1 MRLRYFRLLLFLMV
15 FPAPLMAGEDL
26 YLPELLLKAEEM
38 KLSEQREWHVLMHYA
53 PRMMGSG
60 VISLADDDDF
70 FLNENGKTDPAAEL
84 ESTLISFFLSEPT
97 SDQSPQCRFPARFA
111 WLKKSLAMDTSRLP
125 RPHCKTL
132 EIWLG
137 NLSVDGVTLV
147 FPVAYLNNPA
157 SMFGHTFLRLDSH
170 AERNAT
176 DLLAWTVNFAA
187 RTEENQGLGYAFK
200 GLFGGYQG
208 TFTLEK
214 YFFRVKEY
222 GDLENRDLWEY
233 QLDFSGEE
241 ILRLQL
247 HLWELLPVDFDYYF
261 LDENCSFQLLSLLEA
276 ARPEMK
282 LSEQFPLDVIPSDTV
297 RAVNAEPGLLKNATY
312 RPSGRKIL
320 LSRVDQL
327 DPEYQEL
334 AKALALSEI
343 QVDDSAMKA
352 LSEHSRA
359 QVLELASEYIAYL
372 NAVFQKENR
381 KPGSVINEDLTYQL
395 LVERSELPV
404 SQQRPEIPEPETRPD
419 QGHSS
424 RRIGIQYGYE
434 EPWQY
439 LELDLRWAYHDLYD
453 PGGGYVDG
461 AQIEMFKPSFRIY
474 PEKSRFQLEAF
485 DIVSI
490 ISAAPRNRFI
500 KPLSWEVSAAVKRE
514 RFDKNDRPLLGAFDG
529 GLGVSYELADDTLF
543 SAFAT
548 ASIRLG
554 DHFNQFI
561 AVGGGGEMVLL
572 YDVSERWRIGVS
584 ADVTQYFQGITQ
596 TSYRFG
602 LKQRLTV
609 NQANALVLD
618 MGRSQEFGDGFYFG
632 NLSWQIYF

>member
-1 MRLRYFRLLLFLMV
+1 MFVPVSLL
-15 FPAPLMAGEDL
+15 AGENP
-26 YLPELLLKAEEM
+26 YLSELIARAKQE
-38 KLSEQREWHVLMHYA
+38 KLAEQREWHVLMHYT
-53 PRMMGSG
+53 PRTIGSG
-60 VISLADDDDF
+60 FISLADDDDF

-84 ESTLISFFLSEPT
+84 ESTLISFFQSEPSGDEST
-97 SDQSPQCRFPARFA
+97 QCRFPARYS
-111 WLKKSLAMDTSRLP
+111 WLKKSLGIDTSRLP
-125 RPHCKTL
+125 QPHCKTL
-132 EIWLG
+132 EIWLR

-157 SMFGHTFLRLDSH
+157 SMFGHTFLRLDSYS
-170 AERNAT
+170 ERSAT

-187 RTEENQGLGYAFK
+187 RTEENQGLGYAVK
-200 GLFGGYQG
+200 GLSGGYQG

-233 QLDFSGEE
+233 QLNFTKDEL
-241 ILRLQL
+241 IKLQL

-282 LSEQFPLDVIPSDTV
+282 LSEQFSLDVIPSDTV
-297 RAVNAEPGLLKNATY
+297 RAVIAESGLLKKAVY

-320 LSRVDQL
+320 LSRADQL
-327 DPEYQEL
+327 DSQNQEL
-334 AKALALSEI
+334 AKALALNEI
-343 QVDDSAMKA
+343 QVDDPA
-352 LSEHSRA
+352 LNALGEHKRA

-372 NAVFQKENR
+372 NAVFRKETR
-381 KPGSVINEDLTYQL
+381 KPDSIVDEDLTYQL
-395 LVERSELPV
+395 LVERSQLPV
-404 SQQRPEIPEPETRPD
+404 PQQRPEIPEPKIRPD
-419 QGHSS
+419 QGHGS

-439 LELDLRWAYHDLYD
+439 LELELRWAFHDLYD

-461 AQIEMFKPSFRIY
+461 AQIEMFKPAFRIY
-474 PEKSRFQLEAF
+474 PEKNRFQLEAF

-500 KPLSWEVSAAVKRE
+500 KPLSWKVSAAVQRE

-529 GLGVSYELADDTLF
+529 GLGVSYDLGEDALF

-548 ASIRLG
+548 AAIKLG
-554 DHFNQFI
+554 DHFNQFT
-561 AVGGGGEMVLL
+561 ALGGGGEIQLL
-572 YDVSERWRIGVS
+572 YDISERWRIGMS
-584 ADVTQYFQGITQ
+584 SEVTQYFQGITQ

-602 LKQRLTV
+602 LKQRFTV
-609 NQANALVLD
+609 NQANALMLD
-618 MGRSQEFGDGFYFG
+618 MGRSQEFGDGYYFG
-632 NLSWQIYF
+632 NLTWNIYF